1 MTDTK
6 QLEQILKDKYLGRK
20 YSDFDAQMDCGMTVR
35 DIVQPILG
43 ENSGYLVINR
53 QDHSHNWIVLRDT
66 KSGIE
71 SFLVSIVVKKKKG
84 ETHRYGYGR
93 FGGSSTDYTY
103 ANFTVTMN
111 EPDLET
117 AVQTAID
124 DIKRQIDG
132 RNDKL
137 EILKQQIETVRT
149 ALGLETNW
157 SVKYWVE
164 SVQSNWYKLGL

>member
-1 MTDTK
+1 MTDAK
-6 QLEQILKDKYLGRK
+6 QLEQILKDKYLGK
-20 YSDFDAQMDCGMTVR
+20 KCTDFDAKYDCSMTVR

-53 QDHSHNWIVLRDT
+53 QDHSLNKIVLRDT

-84 ETHRYGYGR
+84 ATHHYGYGR
-93 FGGSSTDYTY
+93 FGGASTDYTY

-117 AVQTAID
+117 ALQVAID
-124 DIKRQIDG
+124 DIKRQIEN
-132 RNDKL
+132 RKNKL
-137 EILKQQIETVRT
+137 DVLKQQIETVRT

-157 SVKYWVE
+157 SIKYWVE